1 MEFVC
6 WVLRFPKNLQV
17 KDYNINVVDFLRI
30 KDRRKS
36 KIKMAVLKSKDIVKM
51 NEKEREEKLKELK
64 QELIKANVSARKS
77 GKIKVKEIKKAIA
90 RILTAQRQMHK

>member
-1 MEFVC
+1 
-6 WVLRFPKNLQV
+6 
-17 KDYNINVVDFLRI
+17 
-30 KDRRKS
+30 
-36 KIKMAVLKSKDIVKM
+36 MAVLKSKDIAKM

-90 RILTAQRQMHK
+90 RILTAQRQMQTEQKKPEQKTDKMNLPQKIMLKNK

>member
-1 MEFVC
+1 MT
-6 WVLRFPKNLQV
+6 FPKNLQV

-51 NEKEREEKLKELK
+51 NDKEREEKLKELK